1 MNKPRILVT
10 TQMMIHNQPRFL
22 KWLNDVGFDV
32 DFVMNDQFLNEK
44 ECLNLPPIYDG
55 WIAGD
60 DQITS
65 SVIDHL
71 TPKLK
76 IISKWGTGIDSI
88 DKKYTEK
95 KNVIVKNTFG
105 AFKDTVSEIAVAYL
119 LSLSRGLFDTHHKVI
134 NGYWPKIQ
142 YTELVD
148 SNVGII
154 GLGAIGEGV
163 AKRLENFRSNIFY
176 SDPVVKN
183 KSYKKVSF
191 EKILTI
197 SDYLIF
203 TCDLNSSTFHM
214 LNMKNIN
221 NLKKGSFIINVGRGS
236 IISEEALIY
245 GFDAGLIAG
254 AGLDVFEIEPLSF
267 NNKLKKY
274 NVIFGSHNANNTRI
288 AVENVHKNTINNL
301 CNFFNIM
308 ERDC

>member
-1 MNKPRILVT
+1 
-10 TQMMIHNQPRFL
+10 
-22 KWLNDVGFDV
+22 
-32 DFVMNDQFLNEK
+32 
-44 ECLNLPPIYDG
+44 
-55 WIAGD
+55 
-60 DQITS
+60 
-65 SVIDHL
+65 
-71 TPKLK
+71 
-76 IISKWGTGIDSI
+76 
-88 DKKYTEK
+88 
-95 KNVIVKNTFG
+95 
-105 AFKDTVSEIAVAYL
+105 
-119 LSLSRGLFDTHHKVI
+119 LFDTHHKVI